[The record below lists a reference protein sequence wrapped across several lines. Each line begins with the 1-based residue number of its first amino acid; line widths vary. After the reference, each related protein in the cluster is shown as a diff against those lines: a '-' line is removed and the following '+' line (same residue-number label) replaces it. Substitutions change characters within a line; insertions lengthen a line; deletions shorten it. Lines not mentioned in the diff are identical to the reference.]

1 MRIFNFKKRQYSLI
15 YEITKDKEASKLF
28 FFNFIKFQHE
38 HVLET
43 LRRGWFN
50 LNISFFIEVMIQTK
64 FDTCKSLCYLIP
76 GSADVFKFFS
86 YPPPFFFLLYPAM
99 PLSLFSKHAK
109 FSPIHIL
116 SSALTNWFDL
126 EEAKKLTFSDPQF
139 SYQSFF
145 HKVSVKIK

>member
-1 MRIFNFKKRQYSLI
+1 
-15 YEITKDKEASKLF
+15 
-28 FFNFIKFQHE
+28 
-38 HVLET
+38 
-43 LRRGWFN
+43 
-50 LNISFFIEVMIQTK
+50 MIQTK

-145 HKVSVKIK
+145 HKASVKIKWAILYLDCGGSYITEYARQIHRRVHLKRVYLVVCKLYVNEPENKIT